1 MADFVMLYRESLDT
15 ARHFAEVDKW
25 RASHKANVECVK
37 AIEEAI
43 HKGYV
48 NNCLDKDCAK
58 SVIEEYG
65 FNRVNYML
73 KNTIRQHKQDGR
85 YSQSNKEWA
94 EIGYIPESNIRSE
107 YDINVHPVILNG
119 FVDEARDEWNK
130 LGLFDPSHCVESDSP
145 LNYEGKVLV
154 INPNLLKDQ
163 YKTPDFQLFKATSGF
178 GCDPSKMGRKV
189 FGYFLYDDERCSYNR
204 NEFLGVIKDEYLPD
218 WAIEKL
224 KQSDSDF
231 TNDEGETE
239 GIELK

>member
-1 MADFVMLYRESLDT
+1 MSGTSSV
-15 ARHFAEVDKW
+15 
-25 RASHKANVECVK
+25 
-37 AIEEAI
+37 
-43 HKGYV
+43 
-48 NNCLDKDCAK
+48 CL
-58 SVIEEYG
+58 
-65 FNRVNYML
+65 M
-73 KNTIRQHKQDGR
+73 
-85 YSQSNKEWA
+85 
-94 EIGYIPESNIRSE
+94 
-107 YDINVHPVILNG
+107 
-119 FVDEARDEWNK
+119 
-130 LGLFDPSHCVESDSP
+130 
-145 LNYEGKVLV
+145 LV